1 MQDMQ
6 ALLVAYATTEGHT
19 RKVAEFITERLRIR
33 GHRMALPSSMLSASS
48 VSAPCCARVGAAM

>member
-19 RKVAEFITERLRIR
+19 RKVAEFIAERLRIR
-33 GHRMALPSSMLSASS
+33 GHRMALPSSML
-48 VSAPCCARVGAAM
+48 